1 MEEPSSVIRARLI
14 RQRASIVGGYTT
26 TWMQGG
32 ERGGGWVGPL
42 RNSNLDPILSQVFL
56 RRQER
61 AIGRRDPWL
70 TVCSVCFAPSLHSSL
85 ASNSYHTLP
94 SPRVFLALSLSPFYT
109 SSRSCSRKLSR
120 WLCGI
125 FASVRI
131 DSSGSLL
138 FLRTLLSLVVAMG
151 SSVSRVEKNYVISVQ
166 VNKSKFRFIFN
177 LVEFPS
183 YQFSFSFR

>member
-1 MEEPSSVIRARLI
+1 MAHGLLGLFRSF
-14 RQRASIVGGYTT
+14 AS
-26 TWMQGG
+26 
-32 ERGGGWVGPL
+32 L
-42 RNSNLDPILSQVFL
+42 LSRVQL
-56 RRQER
+56 L
-61 AIGRRDPWL
+61 PY
-70 TVCSVCFAPSLHSSL
+70 PP
-85 ASNSYHTLP
+85 LP
-94 SPRVFLALSLSPFYT
+94 SRLFGSLSLSPFYT